1 VNAGRDE
8 GYRDNSAAP
17 LIHNLFRLI
26 RQYLSGETQKLPILL
41 CEASADFEAF
51 QI

>member
-1 VNAGRDE
+1 MPGEMRDTS
-8 GYRDNSAAP
+8 DNFAAP
-17 LIHNLFRLI
+17 TDHNLFCLI
-26 RQYLSGETQKLPILL
+26 RQYLPGETQKLPILL